1 MLILSQD
8 KNVIINFNKALSIWI
23 ENPLNN
29 DNSKFSIEVSA
40 DIDENL
46 GYYATEK
53 RAKEVLREIIEMYID
68 CNEQFDSSGLG
79 YIRNKVY
86 EMPEK

>member
-8 KNVIINFNKALSIWI
+8 KELITEDLNLVITEETFR
-23 ENPLNN
+23 
-29 DNSKFSIEVSA
+29 
-40 DIDENL
+40 DIGK
-46 GYYATEK
+46 GYIISNEKYKLAFYATEE

>member
-46 GYYATEK
+46 GYYDTEE
-53 RAKEVLREIIEMYID
+53 RAKEVLQEIIKVYKESGKKQID
-68 CNEQFDSSGLG
+68 DFIIETNV
-79 YIRNKVY
+79 VY